1 MVKAMPNIILQA
13 IKVVVPKLQLISVGC
28 DEVMILN
35 NQSWLS
41 VHVYVVE

>member
-1 MVKAMPNIILQA
+1 MAKAIHNIILQA
-13 IKVVVPKLQLISVGC
+13 IKIIVPKLQLILVGC

>member
-1 MVKAMPNIILQA
+1 MAKEGHNIILQA
-13 IKVVVPKLQLISVGC
+13 IKVVPKLQLILVGC
-28 DEVMILN
+28 EEVMTLN